1 MTPIIRST
9 LRFFSVALLAL
20 FAVSC
25 SREADAPAEPDRPA
39 PPESAAAEPT
49 ATRPSGSTYR
59 ASGNEPFWAVERDG
73 EAIAFRPL
81 DGQEQIFSHAQRTET
96 QEGFTLTAT
105 LDGRMLALEASTALC
120 SDTMSDMAY
129 PDRVRLRVDDR
140 VFDGC
145 GGSPRDLLL
154 GPGFAVVSLDGAPI
168 DAPLPT
174 LQFNEERAAG
184 FGGCNRW
191 NAGYA
196 LTGEGLM
203 FEQAASTMMACDA
216 AAMTRER
223 AFLDALGRVTR
234 HDFSESGELIL
245 LAGDAPVI
253 VARRQAAEG

>member
-1 MTPIIRST
+1 VTPIIRST

-105 LDGRMLALEASTALC
+105 LDGRMLALDASTALC
-120 SDTMSDMAY
+120 SDTMSGMAY

-196 LTGEGLM
+196 LTGEGLT